1 MCEFNK
7 DLLNEWIF
15 KFSAQGR
22 AQCWNVNLGVSSIR
36 MVFKTVGD
44 YQGALCSHSRKGDPD
59 LAVGYL
65 CIYKAE

>member
-1 MCEFNK
+1 MLKC
-7 DLLNEWIF
+7 
-15 KFSAQGR
+15 KFI
-22 AQCWNVNLGVSSIR
+22 GVSSIK

-65 CIYKAE
+65 CIYKAA